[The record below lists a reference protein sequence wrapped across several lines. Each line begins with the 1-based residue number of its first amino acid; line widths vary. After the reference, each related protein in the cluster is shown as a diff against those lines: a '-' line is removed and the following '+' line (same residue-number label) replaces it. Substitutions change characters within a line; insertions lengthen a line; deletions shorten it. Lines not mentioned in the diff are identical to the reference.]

1 MFFANWIKSRIGNK
15 KDFAPKCEVFYFL
28 IFFLMYV
35 NLEITGRYNWWDD
48 EYVVG
53 WCIQVSEASKLTDI
67 FFENT
72 LINFIEPRLKKLYE
86 KDGEDFSLPLQ
97 ISNDRKKVKFS
108 IMRGTRKIWWWIVD
122 IIGWEEIY
130 RL

>member
-1 MFFANWIKSRIGNK
+1 
-15 KDFAPKCEVFYFL
+15 
-28 IFFLMYV
+28 MYV

-86 KDGEDFSLPLQ
+86 KDGGDFSLPLQ

-122 IIGWEEIY
+122 VISWEDIY
-130 RL
+130 RI